1 MENLE
6 FLKTLC
12 ELSATSGS
20 EKAVQDFLEKEFG
33 ALSLYIKRSGLG
45 DVIATNFDEGEC
57 DILFDAHSDQV
68 GFVATEILDNGFIKV
83 SPVGSPDPRAVSGA
97 KVRVCG
103 KETIEGVITTTPPH
117 LSKGEELRELNEI
130 YVDTC
135 LSDIEGKVSVG
146 DRICFEP
153 VFMPLLNKKI
163 AATGLD
169 NKVSIL
175 ALYMAAK
182 KLLGSDK
189 KIAFAFSGR
198 EEVGLC
204 ASGAAAET
212 VNPRR
217 AVVVDVS
224 FGFSG
229 KGQKSECGK
238 LGGGVM
244 IGFSPVL
251 SEEFSLEA
259 EEICKKNAIP
269 SQREIMHSKTGTN
282 ADAISISGLGVKTI
296 TASIPIYAMHTGAE
310 TVLMRDAENTAEF
323 LVKLVSGLEG

>member
-12 ELSATSGS
+12 NLSASSGS

-33 ALSLYIKRSGLG
+33 ALSLYIKRSGLS
-45 DVIATNFDEGEC
+45 DIIATNYEDGEC

-68 GFVATEILDNGFIKV
+68 GFVVTEILENGFIRV

-97 KVRVCG
+97 KVLVLG
-103 KETIEGVITTTPPH
+103 KEKIEGVITTTPPH
-117 LSKGEELRELNEI
+117 LQKGEELRKLDTL
-130 YVDTC
+130 YVDTGLC
-135 LSDIEGKVSVG
+135 DIEKNVSVG
-146 DRICFEP
+146 DRICFYP
-153 VFMPLLNKKI
+153 VFMPLLNDKV

-169 NKVSIL
+169 NKGSIL

-182 KLLGSDK
+182 KLGKTDK
-189 KIAFAFSGR
+189 KIAFGFSGR
-198 EEVGLC
+198 EEVGL
-204 ASGAAAET
+204 AGAKGVAET
-212 VNPRR
+212 VRPRR

-224 FGFSG
+224 FGFTG

-238 LGGGVM
+238 IGGGVM

-251 SEEFSLEA
+251 SEEFSKEA
-259 EEICKKNAIP
+259 EEICKKNAIL

-296 TASIPIYAMHTGAE
+296 TASIPIYAMHTGTE
-310 TVLMRDAENTAEF
+310 TVDMNDVENTAEF
-323 LVKLVSGLEG
+323 LVKLVSDLEG